1 MGHHHAVLN
10 GPTLLVIDK
19 LEYLPLPAEA
29 PLTLYQVV
37 YQRYLSTPLL
47 ALTNRKYIVILRC
60 IYVRV
65 GGVRHEGAPDLGLT
79 RGGT

>member
-47 ALTNRKYIVILRC
+47 AFNQPQIHSDIAMYLC
-60 IYVRV
+60 
-65 GGVRHEGAPDLGLT
+65 
-79 RGGT
+79 